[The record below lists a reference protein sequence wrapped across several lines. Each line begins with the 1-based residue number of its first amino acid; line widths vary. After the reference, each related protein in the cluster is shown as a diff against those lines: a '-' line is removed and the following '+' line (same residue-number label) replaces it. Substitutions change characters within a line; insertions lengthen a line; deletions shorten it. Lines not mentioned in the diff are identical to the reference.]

1 MITMATVPP
10 GLLKAAIEDMS
21 RDDGKWR
28 PVDDATAT
36 RIRSYVQADIDA
48 GRSTFTSITEY
59 DDLTEPE

>member
-1 MITMATVPP
+1 MVTMATVPP
-10 GLLKAAIEDMS
+10 GLLQAAIEDMS

-48 GRSTFTSITEY
+48 GRSTFASIAEY
-59 DDLTEPE
+59 GALIEPE